1 MSQQNHLLTII
12 FRVIAICVSTAYDLN
27 LYFIRQ
33 NPDDQLLAK
42 YQNLNTEKY
51 GLETALDEMSKQK
64 SEIET
69 LKNNCEEEINKLKVP
84 MIKLWFIERFN
95 VSLRL

>member
-12 FRVIAICVSTAYDLN
+12 FRVIAICVSTYDLN

-84 MIKLWFIERFN
+84 MIKLWVIERFN

>member
-12 FRVIAICVSTAYDLN
+12 FRVIAICVSTYDLN

-84 MIKLWFIERFN
+84 MIKLLVIERFN
-95 VSLRL
+95 VSWRL

>member
-1 MSQQNHLLTII
+1 MSQQNHLLTIH
-12 FRVIAICVSTAYDLN
+12 FRVIAICVSTYDLN

-64 SEIET
+64 SEIVT

-84 MIKLWFIERFN
+84 MIKLWVIERFN